1 MCRQA
6 AEENDIE
13 TLLELLWAVRPS
25 GEPGTPEYSPG
36 KLTSVDVSAQT
47 WAGWTALHHAATAG
61 YKEIVFEL
69 LRAGADPDIKLV
81 LNGYTPCLL

>member
-13 TLLELLWAVRPS
+13 TLLELLWSVRPS
-25 GEPGTPEYSPG
+25 GEPGTPEYNPG
-36 KLTSVDVSAQT
+36 KRTSVDVNAQT

>member
-1 MCRQA
+1 V
-6 AEENDIE
+6 N
-13 TLLELLWAVRPS
+13 
-25 GEPGTPEYSPG
+25 
-36 KLTSVDVSAQT
+36 AQT